1 MAQQLREVTI
11 EALPLEMPNE
21 FEVDLSVLAEED
33 SVFRAGELQLEAGV
47 SLMTDPE
54 EVVARIDLPRAVEE
68 EEVPVEEEGA
78 AETENTAP

>member
-1 MAQQLREVTI
+1 
-11 EALPLEMPNE
+11 MPNE

-54 EVVARIDLPRAVEE
+54 EVVARIDLSRVVEG
-68 EEVPVEEEGA
+68 EEVPVEEEGVAEDEAA
-78 AETENTAP
+78 AETENAAP